1 MEFGLIVCAA
11 ALALLAG
18 VVTYKG
24 VFGPKRERIAL
35 AVIASVSVCVSLL
48 SGIVC

>member
-11 ALALLAG
+11 ALTPLVG
-18 VVTYKG
+18 VVTYKA
-24 VFGPKRERIAL
+24 VFGPKRERIAF

-48 SGIVC
+48 GGII

>member
-11 ALALLAG
+11 AFALLVG
-18 VVTYKG
+18 VVTYKA

-35 AVIASVSVCVSLL
+35 AVIAAVGVCVSLL
-48 SGIVC
+48 GGII

>member
-24 VFGPKRERIAL
+24 VFGPKRERITL
-35 AVIASVSVCVSLL
+35 AVIAAVGVCVSLL
-48 SGIVC
+48 SGII